1 MQETSRPPVHALILS
16 VARKFKRKYGP
27 LYETQALHLT
37 IYRRLVHQAV
47 IEPWTSVLACDSNPR
62 VSRWNGKRQTL
73 NTKSMASSP
82 YRTYKAGTVKPWL
95 IFSPSCLV
103 GITHTSASAF
113 TSYLDMKHDVELVFS
128 PCGKCESLPQ
138 HHRVWSGAA
147 RILLAK

>member
-16 VARKFKRKYGP
+16 AARKFKRKYGP

-37 IYRRLVHQAV
+37 IYGRLVYLRRMGHGRQSKHV
-47 IEPWTSVLACDSNPR
+47 IRNQGCRDGMENV
-62 VSRWNGKRQTL
+62 L

-82 YRTYKAGTVKPWL
+82 YMTYKVGTVKPWL

>member
-1 MQETSRPPVHALILS
+1 MQEKSRPRSCPDS
-16 VARKFKRKYGP
+16 VSYTQDEEFIVSWH
-27 LYETQALHLT
+27 ETQALHLT
-37 IYRRLVHQAV
+37 IYGRLVYLRRMGHGRQSKHV
-47 IEPWTSVLACDSNPR
+47 IRNQGCRAGMESV
-62 VSRWNGKRQTL
+62 L

-82 YRTYKAGTVKPWL
+82 YMTYKAGTVKPWL

-128 PCGKCESLPQ
+128 SCGKCESLPR